1 MRKIILGLLLS
12 ICSVFH
18 AEAQAPDWVTQ
29 RPTSSDA
36 YIGIGV
42 ASLSETDYMKKAT
55 QNALLDIVS
64 QIAVKLENNSFLHRV
79 DVDGKTREMLE
90 DKIHSSMVAW
100 LEGQELKGSY
110 QSEQKYYVYY
120 ALDKKVYARKAEERR
135 QQAIRTGM
143 DYLQKGM
150 CSAEWP
156 SRPTS

>member
-100 LEGQELKGSY
+100 LTSRNKNITCITPWIKKYMPEKPKNADNKRSGQ
-110 QSEQKYYVYY
+110 
-120 ALDKKVYARKAEERR
+120 AWITCKKDVERKA
-135 QQAIRTGM
+135 
-143 DYLQKGM
+143 
-150 CSAEWP
+150 P
-156 SRPTS
+156 

>member
-42 ASLSETDYMKKAT
+42 ASLSDNDYIKKAT
-55 QNALLDIVS
+55 QSALSDIVS

-120 ALDKKVYARKAEERR
+120 ALDKKVYARKADDR
-135 QQAIRTGM
+135 
-143 DYLQKGM
+143 
-150 CSAEWP
+150 
-156 SRPTS
+156 